1 MKISFINTIISL
13 ILLLFICAAIIYL
26 QVYLCKKES
35 KYLGLILPVIS
46 LIFALMNVVGVATF
60 TIFDSISKVESY
72 TGLFVAFLVANIP
85 TIILVFIYLGI
96 REKKN
101 MKKELDKM
109 NIKDL

>member
-1 MKISFINTIISL
+1 MKFALANTIIAL
-13 ILLLFICAAIIYL
+13 ILFLLICAAIISL
-26 QVYLCKKES
+26 QVYLSKKES

-46 LIFALMNVVGVATF
+46 LIFSLMYVAG
-60 TIFDSISKVESY
+60 IAAFDSFSQVENY
-72 TGLFVAFLVANIP
+72 MALFIAFLVANIP

>member
-1 MKISFINTIISL
+1 MKISIINTIIAL
-13 ILLLFICAAIIYL
+13 ILFLLICAAIIYL

-46 LIFALMNVVGVATF
+46 LIFALMNTAGVAA
-60 TIFDSISKVESY
+60 FDSFSQIENYV
-72 TGLFVAFLVANIP
+72 GLFVAFLVANIP

>member
-1 MKISFINTIISL
+1 MKLALANTIIAL
-13 ILLLFICAAIIYL
+13 ILFLFICAAIIYL
-26 QVYLCKKES
+26 QIYLSKKEN

-46 LIFALMNVVGVATF
+46 LILAFMNIAGLAA
-60 TIFDSISKVESY
+60 FDSFSQIENY
-72 TGLFVAFLVANIP
+72 IGLFVAFLVANIP

>member
-1 MKISFINTIISL
+1 MKFALANTIIAL
-13 ILLLFICAAIIYL
+13 ILFLLICAAIISL
-26 QVYLCKKES
+26 QVYLSKKES

-46 LIFALMNVVGVATF
+46 LIFAFMNIPGLAA
-60 TIFDSISKVESY
+60 FDSFSQVENY
-72 TGLFVAFLVANIP
+72 IGLFVAFLAANIP

-101 MKKELDKM
+101 IKKELDKM

>member
-1 MKISFINTIISL
+1 MKFALANTIIAL
-13 ILLLFICAAIIYL
+13 ILFLLICAAIISL
-26 QVYLCKKES
+26 QVYLSNKES

-46 LIFALMNVVGVATF
+46 LIFSLMYVAG
-60 TIFDSISKVESY
+60 IAAFDSFSQVENY
-72 TGLFVAFLVANIP
+72 MALFIAFLVANIP

>member
-1 MKISFINTIISL
+1 MKFALANTIIAL
-13 ILLLFICAAIIYL
+13 ILFLLICAAIIYL

-46 LIFALMNVVGVATF
+46 LIFSLMYVAA
-60 TIFDSISKVESY
+60 IVPFDSFSQVENY
-72 TGLFVAFLVANIP
+72 MALFIAFLVANIP

>member
-1 MKISFINTIISL
+1 MKFALANTIIAL
-13 ILLLFICAAIIYL
+13 ILFLLICAAIISL
-26 QVYLCKKES
+26 EVYLSKKES

-46 LIFALMNVVGVATF
+46 LIFSLMYVAG
-60 TIFDSISKVESY
+60 IAAFDSFSQVENY
-72 TGLFVAFLVANIP
+72 MALFIAFLVANIP

>member
-13 ILLLFICAAIIYL
+13 ILFLLICAAIISL
-26 QVYLCKKES
+26 EVYLSKKES

-46 LIFALMNVVGVATF
+46 LIFALMIIPGVAA
-60 TIFDSISKVESY
+60 FDSFSRVENY
-72 TGLFVAFLVANIP
+72 IGLFVAFLVANIP

>member
-1 MKISFINTIISL
+1 MKFALANTIIAL

-46 LIFALMNVVGVATF
+46 LIFSLMNVAGMAA
-60 TIFDSISKVESY
+60 FDSFSQVENY
-72 TGLFVAFLVANIP
+72 IVLFVTFLVANIP
-85 TIILVFIYLGI
+85 TIVLVFIYLGI

>member
-1 MKISFINTIISL
+1 MKFALANTIIAL
-13 ILLLFICAAIIYL
+13 ILFLLICAAIISL
-26 QVYLCKKES
+26 QVYISKKES

-46 LIFALMNVVGVATF
+46 LIFSLMYVAG
-60 TIFDSISKVESY
+60 IAAFDSFSQVENY
-72 TGLFVAFLVANIP
+72 MALFIAFLVANIP